1 MHLPLIYRASALCS
15 PKHAALR
22 GCIGT
27 QTQLILHGRT
37 VEMHKTFAQQ
47 AVSGPAYAD
56 APGTNAYRR
65 CPWRSRRSTAARARG
80 ARRSAQAGA
89 QAPGCRSARS
99 SCSARS
105 AGREILRGCRPSAR
119 RAPAR
124 GPHRHTRTA
133 RASPGVPPL
142 CSGASVS
149 SVSSASSV
157 LIPVAQT
164 GPGEALSNCGWIATV
179 GEMGIFSPA
188 AVPRRP
194 RVCPR
199 LPARPRI
206 CVYLCLPRPQLP
218 AGVYIQLSRLGA
230 AGLRVGKPDCL
241 GELRALG
248 SGEGAWPVVPGV
260 SEYAVVWCA
269 RSQRQIMVGAACGH
283 VRGFVV
289 GWGVEMFC
297 HVIRWLA
304 GSLAV
309 VVRLFSAVFFALF
322 SVVSPTCRRRRRPEN
337 KGPCCLGQPRGV
349 AST

>member
-15 PKHAALR
+15 PKPAALR

-27 QTQLILHGRT
+27 QTHFILQECT

-164 GPGEALSNCGWIATV
+164 GTGEGT
-179 GEMGIFSPA
+179 
-188 AVPRRP
+188 
-194 RVCPR
+194 
-199 LPARPRI
+199 PRI
-206 CVYLCLPRPQLP
+206 
-218 AGVYIQLSRLGA
+218 A
-230 AGLRVGKPDCL
+230 AGLHPSEKWAYFLRRQCHHVPVSAPPACLRIRVSAP
-241 GELRALG
+241 
-248 SGEGAWPVVPGV
+248 PP
-260 SEYAVVWCA
+260 
-269 RSQRQIMVGAACGH
+269 AACRCLH
-283 VRGFVV
+283 
-289 GWGVEMFC
+289 
-297 HVIRWLA
+297 
-304 GSLAV
+304 
-309 VVRLFSAVFFALF
+309 SAVSFGCCGFAGGKTGL
-322 SVVSPTCRRRRRPEN
+322 SGGVT
-337 KGPCCLGQPRGV
+337 GAGQWGRCMAGC
-349 AST
+349 AWRF